1 MNRVCLTFP
10 TRALGGDHPHSGG
23 MGVGMR
29 GHVGC
34 GRETTTVAE
43 MGCLCIRENVT
54 EEQEATE
61 NLSAGCD
68 WAHTRHSCVRAMEL
82 AEFGVSLL
90 AQCCTCLA
98 HTQPNSEK

>member
-1 MNRVCLTFP
+1 M
-10 TRALGGDHPHSGG
+10 
-23 MGVGMR
+23 
-29 GHVGC
+29 
-34 GRETTTVAE
+34 AE